1 MTEDI
6 NKSLALRVYNYRM
19 RNGMTQG
26 QFGKIVGITQTAVHR
41 VEHGVDCLSDR
52 SKAKI
57 EAVVG
62 AVKAE
67 KAAPDAPCVP
77 FDVQKGVT
85 PNSLEQTPPEKR
97 LTRENLLQVAWF
109 LEGYGARDNSDALH
123 RTIALLHAMA
133 QELTKEEGA

>member
-1 MTEDI
+1 MNEDI

-26 QFGKIVGITQTAVHR
+26 QFGKIVGLSRPTICR
-41 VEHGVDCLSDR
+41 VEKGVDCLSDR

-67 KAAPDAPCVP
+67 EAAPSAPRVP
-77 FDVQKGVT
+77 FDAQKVVT
-85 PNSLEQTPPEKR
+85 PNSFSQPQPGKR
-97 LTRENLLQVAWF
+97 LTRENILRVAWF
-109 LEGYGARDNSDALH
+109 LEGYNARDNSDAL
-123 RTIALLHAMA
+123 RDKISLLHAMA